1 MNSSGPPPPTI
12 SDAFTS
18 LTDLYEAP
26 ADSLAASEEGGFR
39 FLRMAARG
47 YAAVDETPERIE
59 EGIRELA
66 ASLGF
71 QAECNATATSVL
83 LTVSRGDRQWTEVIR
98 TYQQGPDF
106 ARAVALH
113 RLLDRV
119 RAGTLSPDEGA
130 ARLARLLAWR
140 DDPSV
145 GGMMVAT
152 GMLSASAALLLRAQ
166 LVEFLVTFAL
176 GAAVGWSMAFV
187 RTREHLATLMPVAMA
202 ALASAVAFSAERVG
216 LESVRPVGTLIAA
229 LVILLPGWRMTV
241 AMTELASGHWT
252 SGAGRFL
259 AAMTTLLLLIV
270 GVVVGQQA
278 ARTSGTLLPVAA
290 AVLPAWV
297 RVLAPLIAGG
307 ALTYLFHAR
316 RRDMVWIALMCVVT
330 SLASFLGG
338 HWLGSTASAF
348 VGAFTAMA
356 VGALLARRLRLPY
369 PVLQQPATLML
380 VPGSLGFLS
389 LGSLLDQ
396 NVTVAIQT
404 GFQMVFVALTLA
416 LGAMTAQVALR
427 PLTRRLPPD
436 LA

>member
-1 MNSSGPPPPTI
+1 M
-12 SDAFTS
+12 
-18 LTDLYEAP
+18 
-26 ADSLAASEEGGFR
+26 AASESGGFR
-39 FLRMAARG
+39 FLRMATRG
-47 YAAVDETPERIE
+47 YAAVDEVPERIE
-59 EGIRELA
+59 DGIRQLA
-66 ASLGF
+66 ASIGF

-83 LTVSRGDRQWTEVIR
+83 ITVSRGERQWTEVIR
-98 TYQQGPDF
+98 TYQSGPDF

-130 ARLARLLAWR
+130 DRLERLLAWR
-140 DDPSV
+140 HHPSTPL
-145 GGMMVAT
+145 MMVASA
-152 GMLSASAALLLRAQ
+152 MLSGSAALLLRAQ
-166 LVEFLVTFAL
+166 LAEFLLTFVL
-176 GAAVGWSMAFV
+176 GAAVGWALMFI
-187 RTREHLATLMPVAMA
+187 RGRDHLAALAPVALA
-202 ALASAVAFSAERVG
+202 AFASAVAFSAVRLG
-216 LESVRPVGTLIAA
+216 LDTVRPVGTLIAA
-229 LVILLPGWRMTV
+229 LVIFLPGWRMTV

-259 AAMTTLLLLIV
+259 ATITTLLLLIV

-278 ARTSGTLLPVAA
+278 TQSVGDIALSPATA
-290 AVLPAWV
+290 LPAWV
-297 RVLAPLIAGG
+297 RVLAPLMAGV
-307 ALTYLFHAR
+307 ALTYIFNAR
-316 RRDMVWIALMCVVT
+316 RRDMAWIALMCVVT

-356 VGALLARRLRLPY
+356 VGALLARRLNLPY
-369 PVLQQPATLML
+369 PVLQQPATLMM

-389 LGSLLDQ
+389 MGSLLDQ

-427 PLTRRLPPD
+427 PLTAGRPPAGGD
-436 LA
+436 A

>member
-1 MNSSGPPPPTI
+1 MGLSIHSSLPT
-12 SDAFTS
+12 

-26 ADSLAASEEGGFR
+26 PQSMAASESGGFR
-39 FLRMAARG
+39 FLRMATRG
-47 YAAVDETPERIE
+47 YAAVDEVPERIE
-59 EGIRELA
+59 DGIRQLA
-66 ASLGF
+66 ASIGF

-83 LTVSRGDRQWTEVIR
+83 LTVSRGERQWTEVIR
-98 TYQQGPDF
+98 TYQSGPDF

-130 ARLARLLAWR
+130 DRLERLLAWR
-140 DDPSV
+140 HQPSTPL
-145 GGMMVAT
+145 MMVASA
-152 GMLSASAALLLRAQ
+152 MLSASAALLLRAQ
-166 LVEFLVTFAL
+166 LAEFLLTFVL
-176 GAAVGWSMAFV
+176 GAAVGWGLMFI
-187 RTREHLATLMPVAMA
+187 RNRDHLAALAPVAMA
-202 ALASAVAFSAERVG
+202 AFASAVAFSSVRLG
-216 LESVRPVGTLIAA
+216 LDTVRPVGTLVAA
-229 LVILLPGWRMTV
+229 LVIFLPGWRMTV

-259 AAMTTLLLLIV
+259 ATITTLLLLIV

-278 ARTSGTLLPVAA
+278 TQSVGDIALSPATA
-290 AVLPAWV
+290 LPAWV
-297 RVLAPLIAGG
+297 RVLAPLMAGV
-307 ALTYLFHAR
+307 ALTYIFNAR
-316 RRDMVWIALMCVVT
+316 RRDMAWIALMCVVT

-338 HWLGSTASAF
+338 HWLGSTAAAF

-356 VGALLARRLRLPY
+356 VGALLARRLNLPY
-369 PVLQQPATLML
+369 PVLQQPATLMM

-389 LGSLLDQ
+389 MGSLLDR

-427 PLTRRLPPD
+427 PLTAGRPPAGGD
-436 LA
+436 A